1 MPSILRSSLSFDESD
16 AVEIPDAEFKPVEVE
31 ILPELVENNQ
41 PEKES
46 FVVQGFDMTD
56 YSPEQREQVA
66 KFLNAKVQQLTEAYK
81 SEAQAEL
88 ERAKAEAD
96 KKAEEILK
104 NAEERRQEIIK
115 HAQIQSS
122 EICER
127 ARQQGT
133 KAGQQEKISDI
144 ENAISELE
152 TTVSQMKLLQNE
164 RFDEFSEQLK
174 WLACDVASRLVYKKI
189 DEDDLYLKEL
199 VVAAIKEA
207 KEAEWISVSLSDKLG
222 VLTSKLRAELSDS
235 DMDVEFE
242 NVNVAD
248 VGDVV
253 VNGSDRKVVAS
264 VREQLENIRKYFE
277 TFDEFYVQ

>member
-31 ILPELVENNQ
+31 ILPELIENNQ

-46 FVVQGFDMTD
+46 LVVQGFDMTD

-152 TTVSQMKLLQNE
+152 TTVSEMKLLQNE

-222 VLTSKLRAELSDS
+222 ALTSKLRAELSDS
-235 DMDVEFE
+235 DMNVEFE
-242 NVNVAD
+242 NVNGAD

>member
-222 VLTSKLRAELSDS
+222 ELTSKLRAELSDS
-235 DMDVEFE
+235 DMNVEFE